1 MAKDETVAN
10 ENKDPIFA
18 AASSRVNLPEL
29 EKEILKFWNEK
40 DIFQRSWAEGGG
52 FQDGEKDLFVF
63 YEGPPTANGTPGIHH
78 VLARIFKDVI
88 PRYKTMQGFRA
99 VRQGGWDT
107 HGLPVE
113 LEVEKELGIS
123 SKKEIEDYGIDRF
136 NSRCRESVMRYVGEW
151 QELTE
156 RIGFWVDMD
165 RAYITFANDYIESG
179 WWILKQLWDK
189 GLVFQD
195 YKVTPHCPRC
205 VTSLSSHEVA
215 LGYQEDTP
223 DPSVYIRFRLQAKQ
237 RGFASDKPAWSGE
250 IPSVLAWTTTPWT
263 LTANAALA
271 VSPKDEY
278 VLVQNNSGEPTEKLI
293 LARARVEAELGEGW
307 EILDSFLGTDLVGLS
322 YEPLY
327 PSSEATADWYK
338 IGSADYV
345 SMEDGTG
352 VVHTAPAYGAE
363 DHEFGRA
370 QGIATV
376 HTVDQ
381 QGIMSSGY
389 PGSGVFFKEADE
401 PIMVDLKE
409 RGLLYRRD
417 IYRHTYPFCW
427 RCGTPLLY
435 YAKPS
440 WYIRTTKFKNELV
453 QANSDINWFP
463 AHIREGRFGEWLRNN
478 VDWAISRER
487 YWGTPVPIWRCN
499 DCGHLRC
506 VGSVDEMISLANGD
520 SSESLTKETLDL
532 HRPYIDAIKFSCEE
546 CGNPMERV
554 PEVMD
559 CWFDSGA
566 MPLAQYH
573 YPFENDSIMKDGRFP
588 ADFICEAVDQ
598 TRGWFYSLHA
608 LSVLLHGSPAYKN
621 VICLGLILDEDGE
634 KMSKS
639 KGNVV
644 EPWAVINTHGADA
657 LRWNLFTAGSPGNA
671 RRFSINLVGESVRR
685 FLLTL
690 WNTYSF
696 FVTYANLD
704 GFRPTGIGIPNA
716 PSELDRWINS
726 ELQTLV
732 VGVTEEFEGYNP
744 TDAARKIEEFVE
756 LLSTWYVRRSR
767 RRFWKSEDDEDK
779 QAAYQTLYTCLA
791 TISCLMAPLAP
802 FVADELYRNLIHS
815 INPGSP
821 ESVHLAA
828 FPKSRP
834 EEIDSDLA
842 RSMIIAMR
850 ISSLG
855 RAARSKAKVKVRQPL
870 EKLEIKVRYP
880 EEIELLKVA
889 APYILEELNVK
900 SLEGVTASEDV
911 SFGWFDYQIRPNNTL
926 LGPKYGRETG
936 DITKEVF
943 AADPA
948 TVVRELRENG
958 SCKFGNFELLVTE
971 ISVTESDQAGWV
983 GSGEGGYAVRISS
996 HLTQELLDEGLAREV
1011 VHRIQNL
1018 RRSAGFDISDRI
1030 EIYCHGSESID
1041 RLLSN
1046 TSLADSIKTE
1056 TLGTILVNEKP
1067 VDGAYTEEQEIDGDK
1082 VALGV
1087 KRVAGV

>member
-1 MAKDETVAN
+1 MRKDETVTD
-10 ENKDPIFA
+10 ENSGRIFA
-18 AASSRVNLPEL
+18 PVSSRVNLPEL
-29 EKEILKFWNEK
+29 EKEILTFWKEK

-52 FQDGEKDLFVF
+52 TQDEEKDLFVF

-88 PRYKTMQGFRA
+88 PRYKTMQGYRA

-123 SKKEIEDYGIDRF
+123 SKKEIEEYGIDRF
-136 NSRCRESVMRYVGEW
+136 NARCRESVMRYVGEW
-151 QELTE
+151 EELTQ

-165 RAYITFANDYIESG
+165 RAYITFANDYIETG

-223 DPSVYIRFRLQAKQ
+223 DPSVYVRFRLQAQ
-237 RGFASDKPAWSGE
+237 QNGLVSDKRLWSEG
-250 IPSVLAWTTTPWT
+250 PSSILAWTTTPWT

-271 VSPKDEY
+271 VSPKAEY
-278 VLVQNNSGEPTEKLI
+278 VLVQNASIESGEKLI
-293 LARARVEAELGEGW
+293 LARARVEEELGEGW
-307 EILDSFLGTDLVGLS
+307 KILDSFSGSDLVGIS

-327 PSSEATADWYK
+327 PSPEATSDWYK
-338 IGSADYV
+338 IGAADYV

-381 QGIMSSGY
+381 QGIMSDGY
-389 PGSGVFFKEADE
+389 PGSGAFFKEADD
-401 PIMVDLKE
+401 PIMRDLDD
-409 RGLLYRRD
+409 RGLLYRRE

-427 RCGTPLLY
+427 RCSTPLLY

-440 WYIRTTKFKNELV
+440 WYIQTTKFKDELV
-453 QANSDINWFP
+453 QANSEINWFP
-463 AHIREGRFGEWLRNN
+463 GHIREGRFGEWLRNN

-487 YWGTPVPIWRCN
+487 YWGTPIPIWRCGH
-499 DCGHLRC
+499 CGELRC
-506 VGSVDEMISLANGD
+506 IGSVDEMISLANSG
-520 SSESLTKETLDL
+520 EETQIIRENLDL
-532 HRPYIDAIKFSCEE
+532 HRPYIDAIHLPCDK
-546 CGNPMERV
+546 CGKSMERV
-554 PEVMD
+554 PEVLD

-621 VICLGLILDEDGE
+621 VICLGLILDEAGE

-704 GFRPTGIGIPNA
+704 GFRPVGIGMPDA

-726 ELQTLV
+726 ELQLLI
-732 VGVTEEFEGYNP
+732 VGVTEEFEEYNP

-767 RRFWKSEDDEDK
+767 RRFWKSEDDDDK

-791 TISCLMAPLAP
+791 TVSCLMAPLAP
-802 FVADELYRNLIHS
+802 FIADELYRNLIHS
-815 INPGSP
+815 ITPGSP

-828 FPKSRP
+828 FPKARR
-834 EEIDSDLA
+834 EEIDPDLS
-842 RSMIIAMR
+842 RSMTVAMR
-850 ISSLG
+850 LSSLG

-880 EEIELLKVA
+880 EEIDLLNVA

-900 SLEGVTASEDV
+900 SLEGVTASEDI

-936 DITKEVF
+936 KIAMEVSV
-943 AADPA
+943 ADPGS
-948 TVVRELRENG
+948 VVREIRAKG
-958 SCKFGNFELLVTE
+958 TYKFGEFELLAGE
-971 ISVTESDQAGWV
+971 ISVTESDQVGWV
-983 GSGEGGYAVRISS
+983 GVGEGGYAVRISS
-996 HLTQELLDEGLAREV
+996 ELTQELLDEGLTREL

-1018 RRSAGFDISDRI
+1018 RKSAGFDISDRI
-1030 EIYCHGSESID
+1030 EIHCHGSESING
-1041 RLLSN
+1041 LLSN
-1046 TSLADSIKTE
+1046 AVFANTIKTE
-1056 TLGTILVNEKP
+1056 TLATLLV
-1067 VDGAYTEEQEIDGDK
+1067 DK
-1082 VALGV
+1082 VPSEDCYSENQTIGGAEVVIGV
-1087 KRVAGV
+1087 KRVDG